1 MAGRLYCSAVRRRSW
16 LFWAF
21 VAVVLAGTVIYLPAE
36 LARRA
41 TATREPVS
49 FLSHPAEGWRF
60 VLDVAG
66 HADAAAGTPSEARS
80 LALHTFDDGH
90 VRPAA
95 VELLWLPDRHVR
107 LSTMQGTR
115 DLATNTRL
123 VWNVTG
129 RVGASDRLVSVGLID
144 FASGK
149 VIYDGR
155 LAER

>member
-1 MAGRLYCSAVRRRSW
+1 MAGRLYCSIVRRRSW

-21 VAVVLAGTVIYLPAE
+21 VAVAAAGVAIYMPAE

-41 TATREPVS
+41 TAADEPVS
-49 FLSHPAEGWRF
+49 FLSQPAEGWRF
-60 VLDVAG
+60 LIDVASHG
-66 HADAAAGTPSEARS
+66 DAVAGSPSKARA
-80 LALHTFDDGH
+80 LALRAFDDGNL
-90 VRPAA
+90 RPAA
-95 VELLWLPDRHVR
+95 VELLWLPGRRVH
-107 LSTMQGTR
+107 LSTMQGSR
-115 DLATNTRL
+115 DLTTNTRL

>member
-1 MAGRLYCSAVRRRSW
+1 MAGRLYCSMVRRRSW

-21 VAVVLAGTVIYLPAE
+21 IAVALAGTVIYLPAE

-41 TATREPVS
+41 TAADEPVS
-49 FLSHPAEGWRF
+49 FLSRPAEGWRF
-60 VLDVAG
+60 LIAVAG
-66 HADAAAGTPSEARS
+66 DGDAAAGTPSKARS
-80 LALHTFDDGH
+80 LALSAFDDGNL
-90 VRPAA
+90 RPAA

-107 LSTMQGTR
+107 LSTMQGSR
-115 DLATNTRL
+115 DLTTNTRL

>member
-1 MAGRLYCSAVRRRSW
+1 MVRRRSW

-21 VAVVLAGTVIYLPAE
+21 VAVAVAGIVIYLPAE

-41 TATREPVS
+41 TAADEPVS
-49 FLSHPAEGWRF
+49 FLSRPAEGWRF
-60 VLDVAG
+60 LIDVATHG
-66 HADAAAGTPSEARS
+66 DAAAGTPSRARA
-80 LALHTFDDGH
+80 LALRAFDDGN

-95 VELLWLPDRHVR
+95 VELLWLPDRHAHLV
-107 LSTMQGTR
+107 TMQGSR
-115 DLATNTRL
+115 DLATNSQL

-129 RVGASDRLVSVGLID
+129 RVGASDRLVSVGMID

>member
-1 MAGRLYCSAVRRRSW
+1 MRRRSW

-21 VAVVLAGTVIYLPAE
+21 IAVVLAGTIIYLPAE

-41 TATREPVS
+41 TAADEPVS
-49 FLSHPAEGWRF
+49 FLARPVEGWRF
-60 VLDVAG
+60 LLAVAG
-66 HADAAAGTPSEARS
+66 EGDAAAGTPSEART
-80 LALHTFDDGH
+80 LALRAFDDGNL
-90 VRPAA
+90 RPAA

-107 LSTMQGTR
+107 LSTMQGSR
-115 DLATNTRL
+115 DLTTKSQL

-129 RVGASDRLVSVGLID
+129 RVGASDRIVSVGLID